1 MFICVL
7 RTIYD
12 MESKL
17 RLPQVWIEEMGV
29 FDELHVIFYELGED
43 LVEMLP
49 AVHSQT
55 GCDTTSK
62 IGTKSKALAVMKKCM
77 QLKRLTTRYNLN
89 ERCIHAGEQFLLKWL
104 PKSSD
109 VYWFDSMRYSGIPF
123 FKA

>member
-7 RTIYD
+7 CTIYD

-29 FDELHVIFYELGED
+29 FVELHVIFYELGED

-49 AVHSQT
+49 AVHSLT

-62 IGTKSKALAVMKKCM
+62 IGTSP
-77 QLKRLTTRYNLN
+77 RL
-89 ERCIHAGEQFLLKWL
+89 LLL
-104 PKSSD
+104 
-109 VYWFDSMRYSGIPF
+109 
-123 FKA
+123 

>member
-7 RTIYD
+7 CTIYD

-29 FDELHVIFYELGED
+29 FVELHVIFYELGED

-49 AVHSQT
+49 AVHSLT

-62 IGTKSKALAVMKKCM
+62 IGTKSKARAVMKTCM
-77 QLKRLTTRYNLN
+77 HLELKRLTTTL
-89 ERCIHAGEQFLLKWL
+89 
-104 PKSSD
+104 
-109 VYWFDSMRYSGIPF
+109 
-123 FKA
+123 